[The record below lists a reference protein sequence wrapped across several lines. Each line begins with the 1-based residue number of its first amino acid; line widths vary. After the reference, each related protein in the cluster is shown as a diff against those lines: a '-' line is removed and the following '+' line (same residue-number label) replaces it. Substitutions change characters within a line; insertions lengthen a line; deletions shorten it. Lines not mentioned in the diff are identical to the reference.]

1 MYIPLLELPPLHYN
15 NPYIGEIVNVG
26 YLTEH
31 QKIEKPQTYKS
42 VKNQEQENF
51 FQYLILQKIV
61 KSLQHGAFK

>member
-15 NPYIGEIVNVG
+15 NAYIGEIVNVG

-42 VKNQEQENF
+42 LSKIKNRRTF
-51 FQYLILQKIV
+51 FNT
-61 KSLQHGAFK
+61 